1 MHGASWGWS
10 VDFGGW
16 GSGWTVTEEGV
27 GILGWPKL
35 PCASPS
41 QEGRTEE
48 QGLEQLSS
56 VGTDKGPQR
65 RVGGGGKWCGRVK

>member
-1 MHGASWGWS
+1 M
-10 VDFGGW
+10 
-16 GSGWTVTEEGV
+16 

-56 VGTDKGPQR
+56 ASTDKGPQR
-65 RVGGGGKWCGRVK
+65 GVRGGGKWCGRVE